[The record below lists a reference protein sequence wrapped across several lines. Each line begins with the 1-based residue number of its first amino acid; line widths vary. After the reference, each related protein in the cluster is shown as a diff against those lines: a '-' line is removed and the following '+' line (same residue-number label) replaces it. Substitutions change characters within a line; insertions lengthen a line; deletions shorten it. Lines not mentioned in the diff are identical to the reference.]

1 MLEVKDNKDALVEYF
16 ESKGYASVSE
26 NDHKFIKSYT
36 DLDKEI
42 ESLYSGVG
50 LRNIS
55 HLGLI
60 ELKGKDVLDFL
71 HRITTNSIK
80 DLPKEGVAKTIFTTE
95 KGRIIGLGVLL
106 NFDDYQ
112 LLVCGRKNKSKVIS
126 WIRKYVITDDVQVN
140 DANFKYSLL
149 ELCGPQAD
157 SFITLVTGNIVNDI
171 EPNTFRI
178 VHTENILFFLV
189 KLLDEMGRSKFW
201 MLGDYEN
208 SKKLVDY
215 MLENKG
221 AYDFTLIGEDAYK
234 SYRIEQG
241 IPAAPNELNDNYKP
255 HEAGLLKFVDL
266 NKGCFIGQEVIGRL
280 DAYDKVQRQ
289 ISGITFSEPVE
300 EDDKLILVDEKGSEE
315 AIITSSV
322 NSSKLKEYIGL
333 AYIKKQFLGNNIK
346 LSAKNSSSKMIP
358 VEVHSLPFIK

>member
-36 DLDKEI
+36 DLNKEI

-80 DLPKEGVAKTIFTTE
+80 DLPKEGVAKTVFTTE

-112 LLVCGRKNKSKVIS
+112 LLVCGRENKSKVMS

-149 ELCGPQAD
+149 ELRGPQAD
-157 SFITLVTGNIVNDI
+157 SFITLVTGNLVNDI

-178 VHTENILFFLV
+178 VHTEDILFFLV
-189 KLLDEMGRSKFW
+189 KLLDVTGGIKFW
-201 MLGDYEN
+201 MLADYEN

-215 MLENKG
+215 IIKNKG
-221 AYDFTLIGEDAYK
+221 PYDFTLVGEDAFN
-234 SYRIEQG
+234 SFRIEQG
-241 IPAAPNELNDNYKP
+241 IPAAPNELNDNYNP

-266 NKGCFIGQEVIGRL
+266 KKGCFIGQEVIGRL

-289 ISGITFSEPVE
+289 ISGITFSEPVN
-300 EDDKLILVDEKGSEE
+300 DNDKLILVDEKGSE
-315 AIITSSV
+315 AGIITSSV

-333 AYIKKQFLGNNIK
+333 AYIKKQFSNGESK
-346 LSAKNSSSKMIP
+346 LIAKTNSNKIIS
-358 VEVHSLPFIK
+358 VNVHPLPFTK

>member
-1 MLEVKDNKDALVEYF
+1 MLEVIDNKDALVEHF
-16 ESKGYASVSE
+16 ESKGYASVTE
-26 NDHKFIKSYT
+26 NDNKLIKLYT
-36 DLDKEI
+36 DVEKEL
-42 ESLYSGVG
+42 EALYSGVG

-80 DLPKEGVAKTIFTTE
+80 DLPKEGVAKTVFTTE

-106 NFDDYQ
+106 NFEDYQ
-112 LLVCGRKNKSKVIS
+112 LLVCDRKSKPNVMS

-140 DANFKYSLL
+140 DANVKYSLL

-157 SFITLVTGNIVNDI
+157 SFITLVTGNIVNEI

-178 VHTENILFFLV
+178 VNTENILFFLV
-189 KLLDEMGRSKFW
+189 KLVDEMGGNKFW

-221 AYDFTLIGEDAYK
+221 AYDFTLIGEDAYN

-241 IPAAPNELNDNYKP
+241 IPVAPNELNDNYNP
-255 HEAGLLKFVDL
+255 HEAGLIDFVDL

-289 ISGITFSEPVE
+289 ISGITFSEAVT
-300 EDDKLILVDEKGSEE
+300 DDERLTLVDENGNE
-315 AIITSSV
+315 AGIVTSSI
-322 NSSKLKEYIGL
+322 NSTKLKEYIGL
-333 AYIKKQFLGNNIK
+333 AYIKKQFLNNETK
-346 LSAKNSSSKMIP
+346 LIAKNSKSRTIP
-358 VEVHSLPFIK
+358 VEVDSLPFIK

>member
-1 MLEVKDNKDALVEYF
+1 MLVAKDIKDTLIEYF
-16 ESKGYASVSE
+16 ESKGYASVTE
-26 NDHKFIKSYT
+26 NGHKFIKSYT
-36 DLDKEI
+36 DIDKEI
-42 ESLYSGVG
+42 EALYSGVG

-71 HRITTNSIK
+71 HRITTNSVK
-80 DLPKEGVAKTIFTTE
+80 DLPKEGVTKTIFTTE
-95 KGRIIGLGVLL
+95 KGKIIGLGVLL
-106 NFDDYQ
+106 NFEDYQ
-112 LLVCGRKNKSKVIS
+112 LLVCGRKNKPKVLS

-140 DANFKYSLL
+140 DANVKYSLL

-157 SFITLVTGNIVNDI
+157 SFITLVTGNIVNDM
-171 EPNTFRI
+171 EANTFRI
-178 VHTENILFFLV
+178 VHTENILFFLI
-189 KLLDEMGRSKFW
+189 KLVDEMGRNQFW

-215 MLENKG
+215 MLANKG
-221 AYDFTLIGEDAYK
+221 AYDLTLIGEDAFN
-234 SYRIEQG
+234 SFRIEQG
-241 IPAAPNELNDNYKP
+241 IPVAPNELNDNYNP
-255 HEAGLLKFVDL
+255 HEAGLIEFVDF

-289 ISGITFSEPVE
+289 ISGITFSEPVKDNE
-300 EDDKLILVDEKGSEE
+300 QLTLVDEKGNE
-315 AIITSSV
+315 AGIITSSA

-346 LSAKNSSSKMIP
+346 LSAKNSSSKNIP
-358 VEVHSLPFIK
+358 VEVHSLPFTK

>member
-1 MLEVKDNKDALVEYF
+1 MLEVKNNKDTLVEHF
-16 ESKGYASVSE
+16 ESKGYTSVTK
-26 NDHKFIKSYT
+26 NDHKLIKLYT
-36 DLDKEI
+36 DVEKEL
-42 ESLYSGVG
+42 EALYSGVG

-60 ELKGKDVLDFL
+60 ELKGKDVLEFL
-71 HRITTNSIK
+71 HRIATNSVK
-80 DLPKEGVAKTIFTTE
+80 DLRKEGVTKTVFTTE
-95 KGRIIGLGVLL
+95 KGRIIGLCVLL
-106 NFDDYQ
+106 NFEDYQ
-112 LLVCGRKNKSKVIS
+112 LLVCGRKNKTKVMS
-126 WIRKYVITDDVQVN
+126 WMRKYVITDDVQVN
-140 DANFKYSLL
+140 DANVKYSLL

-189 KLLDEMGRSKFW
+189 KLVDEMGRNKFW

-208 SKKLVDY
+208 CKKLVDY

-221 AYDFTLIGEDAYK
+221 AYDFTLIGEDSYN

-241 IPAAPNELNDNYKP
+241 IPIAPNELNDNYNP
-255 HEAGLLKFVDL
+255 HEAGLIDFVDL

-289 ISGITFSEPVE
+289 ISGVTFSEPVI
-300 EDDKLILVDEKGSEE
+300 DDEQLTLVDENGNE
-315 AIITSSV
+315 AGIVTSSV
-322 NSSKLKEYIGL
+322 NSAKLKEYIGL
-333 AYIKKQFLGNNIK
+333 AYIKRQFLNNETK
-346 LSAKNSSSKMIP
+346 LKAKNSTSKIIP